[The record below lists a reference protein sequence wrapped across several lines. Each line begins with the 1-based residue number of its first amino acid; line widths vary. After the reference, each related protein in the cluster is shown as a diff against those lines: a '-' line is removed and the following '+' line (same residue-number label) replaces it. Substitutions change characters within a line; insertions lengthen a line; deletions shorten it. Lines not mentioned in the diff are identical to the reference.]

1 VAAVAGREQTKQV
14 AFERRQTALSEPERW
29 LIKGARALIVGL
41 ARGLVDFERIGIE
54 RLPDQGPFI
63 VAPVHRSYLD
73 TPLVG
78 ALTSRP
84 MRYMAK
90 DSLFRNPVA
99 GRLLS
104 AVGGFPIERGAADRD
119 AIRRC
124 LEVLGAGEPLVV
136 FPEGTRRFGGRVGP
150 VQEGTGYLAA
160 RAQVRVFPVG
170 VAGTEEV
177 LPRGSR
183 VPRFHRVVLVVGE
196 PLEPPP
202 ASGAKVARSE
212 LRSFAEELGAGL
224 QVAFDQ
230 ARRQAGLPV
239 WGSGSQPGS

>member
-1 VAAVAGREQTKQV
+1 MSLSEHSERVRGL
-14 AFERRQTALSEPERW
+14 AFERRQMTLSRPERW
-29 LIKGARALIVGL
+29 LIRGARALIVGL
-41 ARGLVDFERIGIE
+41 ARGLVDLE
-54 RLPDQGPFI
+54 RLGVELLPEEGPFI
-63 VAPVHRSYLD
+63 LAPVHRSYLD

-78 ALTSRP
+78 TLSTRP

-99 GRLLS
+99 GRLLT
-104 AVGGFPIERGAADRD
+104 AVGGFPVERGAADRD

-136 FPEGTRRFGGRVGP
+136 FPEGTRRFGPEVGP

-177 LPRGSR
+177 LARGSV
-183 VPRFHRVVLVVGE
+183 VPRPHRIVLAVGA
-196 PLEPPP
+196 PLEAPP
-202 ASGAKVARSE
+202 ARGAKVARSE
-212 LRSFAEELGAGL
+212 LRRFADELGAGL
-224 QVAFDQ
+224 QSVFDQ

-239 WGSGSQPGS
+239 SGAPSQPGA